1 MIWTMK
7 KMMMLAAMAIFC
19 VSMSAQ
25 QPVRKCD
32 RCPAKSEQCEKK
44 CDKKDCKKKCDGKCA
59 DCKKGNKECQRK
71 CSKAKKGHCSRKW
84 CPILFLSEESSE
96 QYGSEDSFLLMCH
109 EWMLPVY
116 AEFFEYFFLRHGKDR
131 KCYNSVFL
139 MAVIWKKKVIFVTLK
154 T

>member
-1 MIWTMK
+1 MK

-59 DCKKGNKECQRK
+59 DCKKVTRNVSGSVAKPRKDIASENDAPFFFFQR
-71 CSKAKKGHCSRKW
+71 SLRNNMVLRT
-84 CPILFLSEESSE
+84 LF
-96 QYGSEDSFLLMCH
+96 F
-109 EWMLPVY
+109 
-116 AEFFEYFFLRHGKDR
+116 
-131 KCYNSVFL
+131 
-139 MAVIWKKKVIFVTLK
+139 
-154 T
+154 